1 MVFNSIGAKPDK
13 MEMIREEIGDVMI
26 YLTRLADCLGIDPVQ
41 AAEEKMRINQIKYP
55 VAKARGLAAKYTEL

>member
-1 MVFNSIGAKPDK
+1 
-13 MEMIREEIGDVMI
+13 MI